1 MSTREQVHYIVDC
14 LSEEQLQGLI
24 MLLRGYSA
32 PDIEEI
38 EPDEWDIEMIK
49 RAEAENNGETIS
61 IEDFSKEL
69 GIDYDS
75 L

>member
-1 MSTREQVHYIVDC
+1 MSTRERVHYIVDC

-24 MLLRGYSA
+24 MLLQGYSA
-32 PDIEEI
+32 PDIEEV
-38 EPDEWDIEMIK
+38 EPDEWDTEMIK
-49 RAEAENNGETIS
+49 RAEAENDGKTTS
-61 IEDFSKEL
+61 IQDFAKEL